1 MKKVIFCLATLLG
14 IALSG
19 CSDNADIIAANTDD
33 TDFTSDD
40 LLRQGVNEYAGW
52 QSSSNY
58 IESSRSSVNVITLQ
72 GYTSKESEGNQKVYI
87 LKDLAN
93 LMDIS
98 SKTYIVEY
106 VTAYQNLRISG
117 LGSRCY
123 FATTDSPLCGTVP
136 NSNSWEK
143 RGYLSSIPTADGEIS
158 LTSKCIHVI
167 CDMSGITYDKWY
179 PCKPEQFKW
188 NYLLINL

>member
-1 MKKVIFCLATLLG
+1 MKKVIFCLAILLG

-106 VTAYQNLRISG
+106 VTAYKNL
-117 LGSRCY
+117 
-123 FATTDSPLCGTVP
+123 
-136 NSNSWEK
+136 
-143 RGYLSSIPTADGEIS
+143 
-158 LTSKCIHVI
+158 
-167 CDMSGITYDKWY
+167 
-179 PCKPEQFKW
+179 
-188 NYLLINL
+188 